1 MEPLGTP
8 LKKNLN
14 HASLQLLITVSLKA
28 VSAANPKQ
36 AVINTKGP
44 KPLMSRTKPLISL
57 NKPETLQALSPL
69 ISLTRKPKPTEA
81 VRAPPAMG
89 NIF

>member
-36 AVINTKGP
+36 AV
-44 KPLMSRTKPLISL
+44 
-57 NKPETLQALSPL
+57 NKH
-69 ISLTRKPKPTEA
+69 
-81 VRAPPAMG
+81 
-89 NIF
+89 